1 MDCKWYWLAKQ
12 KRVRF
17 CELVFRGVDG
27 IWTRDEGFADPCLTT
42 WPRRHLH
49 NEDCWLN
56 YFQSAILHVWAGD
69 GIRTH
74 DLLLGK
80 ETYYHC
86 TTPAEYRPAYCVW
99 PRVPRPRI
107 ELGTPRFSVA
117 CSTNWA
123 ISAKCF
129 VVKRPWFYTQLYVF
143 VKKSYEQYVLLLIVT
158 FPCLTFYPWFDIILG
173 RCPKGQLK
181 LFYYSAK

>member
-86 TTPAEYRPAYCVW
+86 TTPAEYRPAYCDRECRDPGSNW
-99 PRVPRPRI
+99 GHRDFQSRALPT
-107 ELGTPRFSVA
+107 ELSRRS
-117 CSTNWA
+117 
-123 ISAKCF
+123 
-129 VVKRPWFYTQLYVF
+129 
-143 VKKSYEQYVLLLIVT
+143 VLLLSVRDFTRSYMYLSRKVT
-158 FPCLTFYPWFDIILG
+158 SNMYFYL
-173 RCPKGQLK
+173 
-181 LFYYSAK
+181 